1 MIRNQRISS
10 LESAASQRRSDFQR
24 KFKDKM
30 HKVTKEGGII
40 AVLSKNSIIDKESM
54 YPSRIKTEILCDILC
69 DREATQIKF
78 QKIDDN
84 KENNHKLENVQVLD
98 IKRTEEIKLPKI
110 RQKSLSQRVKE
121 KELKKYFPV
130 KEPKFFR

>member
-1 MIRNQRISS
+1 
-10 LESAASQRRSDFQR
+10 
-24 KFKDKM
+24 M

-54 YPSRIKTEILCDILC
+54 YPSRIKTEIFC

-78 QKIDDN
+78 QKLDDN

-98 IKRTEEIKLPKI
+98 IKRTEELKLPKL

-121 KELKKYFPV
+121 KELKKYFPF

>member
-54 YPSRIKTEILCDILC
+54 YPSRIKTEILCD
-69 DREATQIKF
+69 REATQIKF

-84 KENNHKLENVQVLD
+84 KENNHKLENVQVFD